1 MSRESETELL
11 NEIYREMRRSGKIS
25 NEQKNQL
32 KNLFGPRFEHA
43 LEVVE
48 QNKVKLYVFDPSGRK
63 VWIVVGKGRDYQILP
78 RAEFCTC
85 NDYYFRVIGGKTSL
99 CYHLIA
105 QKLAEALNKF
115 DPITENDEM
124 YDILMKEWRE

>member
-85 NDYYFRVIGGKTSL
+85 NDYYFRVIGGKASL